1 MRYLCALIEQLRDTQ
16 MLPKMAIVDPGA
28 NGGLDFSQRTA
39 PVFALDLF
47 YSLVST
53 QIGTDEPPHTWRH
66 RNIRDPRL

>member
-1 MRYLCALIEQLRDTQ
+1 

-47 YSLVST
+47 YGHVRRTHHLL
-53 QIGTDEPPHTWRH
+53 EHCRFY
-66 RNIRDPRL
+66 